1 MAAPITE
8 HQVPQNQGYAH
19 DGYAHGT
26 NGVNSAGGAPVSNG
40 HYGHGHGSHVPS
52 VPRQSMVS
60 QVYNPTV
67 GKVGNPGPLGLISF
81 ALTTFVLGIYQAGA
95 A

>member
-1 MAAPITE
+1 MSAPIAE
-8 HQVPQNQGYAH
+8 PQVAQNQGYGH
-19 DGYAHGT
+19 DGYAF
-26 NGVNSAGGAPVSNG
+26 
-40 HYGHGHGSHVPS
+40 
-52 VPRQSMVS
+52 
-60 QVYNPTV
+60 